1 MVPAIL
7 TLIGFLAI
15 LAIGYGALSIFAGG
29 MSDDPYGGQA
39 AANQGAVF
47 GVVGLIVLIV
57 VIVVAFWRG
66 FW

>member
-7 TLIGFLAI
+7 TLIGFLAL
-15 LAIGYGALSIFAGG
+15 LALGYGALSIFAGS

-47 GVVGLIVLIV
+47 GVVGLVALV
-57 VIVVAFWRG
+57 AVIGVAVWRAL
-66 FW
+66 

>member
-1 MVPAIL
+1 MVAAIL
-7 TLIGFLAI
+7 TLVGFLEL
-15 LAIGYGALSIFAGG
+15 LAMGYGALSIFAGS

-39 AANQGAVF
+39 AAYQGAVF